1 MLFHSNTS
9 LFQEGGEKIS
19 LSERL
24 FLSHSFINSSLTVSQ
39 LHTVGHTFFARQ
51 KTLRNIWSFHISLF
65 DPQINCREV
74 LLLVISLFYRR
85 GNWSSERLSDLL
97 QAPQQVVL
105 GKMRYSDT
113 RSSDFSIQDSATP
126 VEGDC

>member
-9 LFQEGGEKIS
+9 LIQEGGEKIS

-39 LHTVGHTFFARQ
+39 LHTVGHTFFAIQ
-51 KTLRNIWSFHISLF
+51 KALRNIWSFHISLF

-74 LLLVISLFYRR
+74 LLLYFTEEET
-85 GNWSSERLSDLL
+85 GL
-97 QAPQQVVL
+97 QK
-105 GKMRYSDT
+105 G
-113 RSSDFSIQDSATP
+113 
-126 VEGDC
+126 